1 MDLIQ
6 SSLKS
11 SGTQHNED
19 GSGQLDGAISSWH
32 ELTFTMMTD
41 QDLRKF
47 VNGLWSILTDKHLG
61 CVV

>member
-11 SGTQHNED
+11 SGTPHNED
-19 GSGQLDGAISSWH
+19 GSGQRDGAIRSGH

-47 VNGLWSILTDKHLG
+47 VNGLRSIRTDKHLG
-61 CVV
+61 GVV